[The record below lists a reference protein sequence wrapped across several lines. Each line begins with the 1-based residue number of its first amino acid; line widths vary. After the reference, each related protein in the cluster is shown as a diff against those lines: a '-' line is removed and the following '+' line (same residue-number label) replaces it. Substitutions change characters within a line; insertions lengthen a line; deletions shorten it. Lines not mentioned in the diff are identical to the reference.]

1 MTKITFRKTLSA
13 NDVGT
18 TGGHMGGILIP
29 KGEGELLA
37 FLPPLDAGLL
47 NPSAWIIC
55 NTEDGSHLRLRYVYY
70 NNKMHVPTGTRNE
83 YRITYMT
90 KYLREAGAREGDI
103 FEISR
108 IEGENAYEIRVV
120 AVKHEQSQSE
130 DDGPVRIKLSGWRRV
145 H

>member
-1 MTKITFRKTLSA
+1 MTKTTFRKILSA

-37 FLPPLDAGLL
+37 FLPPLDPTTL
-47 NPSAWIIC
+47 NPSAWIDCI
-55 NTEDGSHLRLRYVYY
+55 TENGIGLRLRYVYY
-70 NNKMHVPTGTRNE
+70 NNKMHAPKGTRNE

-90 KYLREAGAREGDI
+90 KYLREEGARENDI
-103 FEISR
+103 FEIFRSAGEDAYR
-108 IEGENAYEIRVV
+108 ISVVKAAVQEIP
-120 AVKHEQSQSE
+120 ADEE
-130 DDGPVRIKLSGWRRV
+130 PMRIKLSGWRRV